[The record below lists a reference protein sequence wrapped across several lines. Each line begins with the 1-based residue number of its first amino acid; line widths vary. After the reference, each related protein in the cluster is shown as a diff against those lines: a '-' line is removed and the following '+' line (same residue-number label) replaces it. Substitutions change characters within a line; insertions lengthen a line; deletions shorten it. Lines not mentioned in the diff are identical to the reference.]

1 MAVEAIVSTVL
12 EQLISIIG
20 REVEQE
26 VRLVTG
32 VRKEVEKLTSNF
44 RAIQAV
50 LADAEQRQVTE
61 TAVGVWLDKLKDASY
76 DMDDVLDEWNTAIL
90 KLQIEGV
97 ENAQIPKKKV
107 CFMFSSPCLCS
118 RQVALRRDIGLKIK
132 EINENLDSI
141 AIEKDKYNLST
152 IGSSEEPQRMKT
164 TSFIEVSEIYGR
176 DYEKNNLVSKLL
188 NESKE
193 ERTSVPVISIVGMGG
208 IGKTTLA
215 QLAYNDT
222 AIRSAFDKRI
232 WVCVSDPFDEV
243 RIARAIIE
251 GLTGQTT
258 HLVEF
263 QSLLECICGTI
274 VDKKFLLILD
284 DVWIEDFAK
293 WGPLYSSLNN
303 GLHRES
309 KILVTTRKDK
319 VARVMKSID
328 VIPIGLLSVDKS
340 WSLFKQLAFYDR
352 SSEECKTFVDLGREI
367 VGKCKGLPLA
377 IKTIG
382 SLLRFKRTRD
392 QWRRILDS
400 ELWKLKEIERGL
412 FPPLL
417 LSYNDLPSK
426 VKRCFSYCAIYP
438 KDYNIEKDEL
448 IRLWIAQGYLG
459 LEQDEEIEIVGEE
472 CFDTLA
478 MHSFFQDFTKYDDG
492 NIYMCK
498 MHDIVHD
505 FAQFLA
511 KNECSTKEIDG
522 GEEPSGCSTKEI
534 DSGEEPN
541 GNINVSSGKTRHLML
556 ILKRSDP
563 VNISIDMFKG
573 IEIDCGHLEKLPQG
587 MGKLINLRNLINAF
601 TFRLRYMPKGIE
613 KLVCLRRL
621 DKFVVGGDP
630 DVMRMGTLECLK
642 NLNELRGS
650 LKLEGLGNVV
660 DEAEAKNAQLVNKK
674 NLVDLE
680 LSFDKKNPDNLDGR
694 RKDSAVLEAL
704 QPPPNLESLSIRL
717 CRSITLSPHWMLS
730 LTQLKS
736 LTLKSC
742 FKCEHLPPLGKLPLL
757 ESLCIFNM
765 KSVKRVG
772 NEFLGVENMD
782 TSSSSE
788 SVIAFPKLKNL
799 KIQHMDNWEDW
810 EYEITGDITIMPSL
824 SSLYI
829 CLCHKLKSLPDH
841 LLHATSLK
849 GLDIYIYG
857 LIVTQYGDIEDTIKV
872 MGISPDA
879 SIKWLIH
886 GLSVQN
892 NDHWPQWRCTHFAR
906 LSGRFYPSKR
916 HQAVLGTF
924 NVYPKKYRYWTGVA
938 ALLGFIILF
947 NEEMKALG
955 VTDDR
960 LQLLCEMTGTF

>member
-164 TSFIEVSEIYGR
+164 TSFIEVSEIYG
-176 DYEKNNLVSKLL
+176 
-188 NESKE
+188 
-193 ERTSVPVISIVGMGG
+193 MGG

-367 VGKCKGLPLA
+367 VG
-377 IKTIG
+377 
-382 SLLRFKRTRD
+382 
-392 QWRRILDS
+392 
-400 ELWKLKEIERGL
+400 
-412 FPPLL
+412 
-417 LSYNDLPSK
+417 
-426 VKRCFSYCAIYP
+426 
-438 KDYNIEKDEL
+438 
-448 IRLWIAQGYLG
+448 
-459 LEQDEEIEIVGEE
+459 
-472 CFDTLA
+472 
-478 MHSFFQDFTKYDDG
+478 
-492 NIYMCK
+492 
-498 MHDIVHD
+498 
-505 FAQFLA
+505 
-511 KNECSTKEIDG
+511 
-522 GEEPSGCSTKEI
+522 
-534 DSGEEPN
+534 
-541 GNINVSSGKTRHLML
+541 
-556 ILKRSDP
+556 
-563 VNISIDMFKG
+563 
-573 IEIDCGHLEKLPQG
+573 
-587 MGKLINLRNLINAF
+587 
-601 TFRLRYMPKGIE
+601 IE

-680 LSFDKKNPDNLDGR
+680 LSFDKKNPDNLDGAVPAGAGARSQAAGAGAGAGAGARSQAAVAGAGSQAAAGAVAAARARSQAAVAAARARSQAAVAAAAFAAAFDANDDAAVTSLDEGR

-849 GLDIYIYG
+849 GLDIYSCPILAECYSVERG
-857 LIVTQYGDIEDTIKV
+857 ENCSR
-872 MGISPDA
+872 IS
-879 SIKWLIH
+879 
-886 GLSVQN
+886 
-892 NDHWPQWRCTHFAR
+892 
-906 LSGRFYPSKR
+906 
-916 HQAVLGTF
+916 
-924 NVYPKKYRYWTGVA
+924 KK
-938 ALLGFIILF
+938 I
-947 NEEMKALG
+947 
-955 VTDDR
+955 
-960 LQLLCEMTGTF
+960 

>member
-1 MAVEAIVSTVL
+1 
-12 EQLISIIG
+12 
-20 REVEQE
+20 
-26 VRLVTG
+26 
-32 VRKEVEKLTSNF
+32 
-44 RAIQAV
+44 
-50 LADAEQRQVTE
+50 
-61 TAVGVWLDKLKDASY
+61 
-76 DMDDVLDEWNTAIL
+76 
-90 KLQIEGV
+90 
-97 ENAQIPKKKV
+97 
-107 CFMFSSPCLCS
+107 
-118 RQVALRRDIGLKIK
+118 
-132 EINENLDSI
+132 
-141 AIEKDKYNLST
+141 
-152 IGSSEEPQRMKT
+152 
-164 TSFIEVSEIYGR
+164 
-176 DYEKNNLVSKLL
+176 
-188 NESKE
+188 
-193 ERTSVPVISIVGMGG
+193 MG
-208 IGKTTLA
+208 T
-215 QLAYNDT
+215 
-222 AIRSAFDKRI
+222 
-232 WVCVSDPFDEV
+232 
-243 RIARAIIE
+243 
-251 GLTGQTT
+251 
-258 HLVEF
+258 
-263 QSLLECICGTI
+263 
-274 VDKKFLLILD
+274 
-284 DVWIEDFAK
+284 
-293 WGPLYSSLNN
+293 LYSSLNN

-511 KNECSTKEIDG
+511 KNECSMKEIDG

-563 VNISIDMFKG
+563 VNISSVQKLRSLLIKG
-573 IEIDCGHLEKLPQG
+573 GYESPSMGCFSPILFEQLTCLRALKLSNSWDNNIPSEIGKLIHLKYLNMSRLNIRELPETLCCLYNLHTLNLHSCGHLEKLPQG
-587 MGKLINLRNLINAF
+587 MGTLINLRNLINAF

-680 LSFDKKNPDNLDGR
+680 LSFDKKNPDNLDGAVPARAADSSAAVAGAGAGAGARSQAAGARARSQAAGAGAGARARSQAAVAAAAFAAAFDANDDAAVTSLDEGR

-782 TSSSSE
+782 TSSSSQ

-849 GLDIYIYG
+849 GLDIYSCPILAECYSVERG
-857 LIVTQYGDIEDTIKV
+857 ENCSR
-872 MGISPDA
+872 IS
-879 SIKWLIH
+879 
-886 GLSVQN
+886 
-892 NDHWPQWRCTHFAR
+892 
-906 LSGRFYPSKR
+906 
-916 HQAVLGTF
+916 
-924 NVYPKKYRYWTGVA
+924 KK
-938 ALLGFIILF
+938 I
-947 NEEMKALG
+947 
-955 VTDDR
+955 
-960 LQLLCEMTGTF
+960 